1 MKVFS
6 LLFLFVLGS
15 CFAETGLKNTV
26 SLSGGMME
34 LIDVEYQRDFDPFYV
49 SIKPGF
55 LVMLI
60 YYSTVHGWPAYPS
73 MRLGAN
79 LIKFHSIRIGAQ
91 FECAYFYSSPAEINS
106 FIVAGNSLAKNNLAD
121 SGITINYRK
130 EFKTDHLV
138 ISFGPAIR
146 YLWPRFE
153 LQGCIGIQYDN
164 SIEVTKEY
172 TENNTKKTVTIPNAA
187 ILPLGR
193 ISLGVR
199 F

>member
-1 MKVFS
+1 MKFFS
-6 LLFLFVLGS
+6 FLFFLILS
-15 CFAETGLKNTV
+15 NCFAETGFKNTV
-26 SLSGGMME
+26 SLSGGIVE
-34 LIDVEYQRDFDPFYV
+34 FIDLEYQYSFDPFYV
-49 SIKPGF
+49 AIKPGF

-73 MRLGAN
+73 MRLGADI
-79 LIKFHSIRIGAQ
+79 IKFHTLRIGAQ
-91 FECAYFYSSPAEINS
+91 FECAYFYSSPAENNVLFS
-106 FIVAGNSLAKNNLAD
+106 GNSVNENNPID
-121 SGITINYRK
+121 SVASVNYHK

-146 YLWPRFE
+146 YLWHRFE
-153 LQGCIGIQYDN
+153 LQGCIGMQYDN
-164 SIEVTKEY
+164 SVEFTKEY
-172 TENNTKKTVTIPNAA
+172 TDNNTKNTVNIPNIA

>member
-6 LLFLFVLGS
+6 LLFFLMLGS
-15 CFAETGLKNTV
+15 CCAETGLKNTV
-26 SLSGGMME
+26 SLSGGTME

-49 SIKPGF
+49 SIKPGI

-73 MRLGAN
+73 IRLGAD
-79 LIKFHSIRIGAQ
+79 LVKFHSIRIGAQ
-91 FECAYFYSSPAEINS
+91 FECAYFYSSPAENS
-106 FIVAGNSLAKNNLAD
+106 IAIAGNNLAKNNVAD
-121 SGITINYRK
+121 SGIAIYYRK
-130 EFKTDHLV
+130 ECKTDHLF

-146 YLWPRFE
+146 YLWRRFE

-164 SIEVTKEY
+164 SVEFTKEY
-172 TENNTKKTVTIPNAA
+172 TYNTTKKSVTIPNVA
-187 ILPLGR
+187 ILPSVR

-199 F
+199 L

>member
-1 MKVFS
+1 MKVFF
-6 LLFLFVLGS
+6 LLFFLMLGS
-15 CFAETGLKNTV
+15 CCAETGLKNTV

-73 MRLGAN
+73 MRLGVD
-79 LIKFHSIRIGAQ
+79 LIKFHSIRVGAQ

-106 FIVAGNSLAKNNLAD
+106 FAPSNSLAKKNVTD
-121 SGITINYRK
+121 SNATMNYHN
-130 EFKTDHLV
+130 ESKTDHLV
-138 ISFGPAIR
+138 TSCGPAIR
-146 YLWPRFE
+146 YLWRRFE
-153 LQGCIGIQYDN
+153 LQGCVGIQYD
-164 SIEVTKEY
+164 SDVHYSKEY
-172 TENNTKKTVTIPNAA
+172 TNTGVRKNTDISNTYF
-187 ILPLGR
+187 LPLGR
-193 ISLGVR
+193 LSLGIR

>member
-6 LLFLFVLGS
+6 LLFFLILGS
-15 CFAETGLKNTV
+15 CCAETGLKNTV

-34 LIDVEYQRDFDPFYV
+34 MIDVEYQRDFDPFYV

-73 MRLGAN
+73 IRLGAD
-79 LIKFHSIRIGAQ
+79 LVKFRSIRIGAQ
-91 FECAYFYSSPAEINS
+91 FECAYFYSSPAENS
-106 FIVAGNSLAKNNLAD
+106 IAIAGNSLAKNNGAD
-121 SGITINYRK
+121 SGMAIYYRK

-146 YLWPRFE
+146 CLWHRFE

-164 SIEVTKEY
+164 SVEFTKEY
-172 TENNTKKTVTIPNAA
+172 TYNTTKKTVTIPKIA

-199 F
+199 L